1 LAITRKK
8 FGRIIPGYQPEKVEL
23 RGYDSYTVTLG
34 DKLRGERATLGKTLD
49 DIQKETRLR
58 IEFLLGIENADITAF
73 PAPSFIAGY
82 VRSYASHLNLD
93 PDECFNQ
100 FCKESGFIGLQ
111 SEIDGKKRNKVI
123 KPTNLL
129 DEPILNPQIQKKKI
143 NNGILNNFS
152 FSGLFSLPALLVLI
166 LGLGYGG
173 VTVLNEVQKV
183 NLSPINQ
190 PPSVQSISS
199 TSIDENS
206 FFDDVESNNT
216 NIASNS
222 DLEKFYRPTELVL
235 PLMTPRDGPIS
246 AIDPAISGVYVE
258 DKNSVIS
265 ESNQEDIIQV
275 KKNPQ
280 VIEEDLPSVYVVAQ
294 KPAWVRIYEPNGNI
308 LFENILDTGQ
318 RYEVP
323 QSAQTAMLRA
333 GNSGSVYL
341 MIDNNFYGPLGT
353 ATGVAKKV
361 NLRAETILENYTLV
375 ENNLTLPLEPPINT
389 KIVVQSIE

>member
-1 LAITRKK
+1 MAITRKK

-123 KPTNLL
+123 KPTKLL

-143 NNGILNNFS
+143 NNGILNDFS
-152 FSGLFSLPALLVLI
+152 FSGLFSLTALLVLI

-190 PPSVQSISS
+190 SPSVQSISS

-222 DLEKFYRPTELVL
+222 ALEEFYRPTELVL

>member
-1 LAITRKK
+1 MAITRKK

-123 KPTNLL
+123 KPTKLL

-152 FSGLFSLPALLVLI
+152 FSGLFSLTALLVLI

-190 PPSVQSISS
+190 SPSVQSISS

-265 ESNQEDIIQV
+265 EINQEDIIQV

>member
-123 KPTNLL
+123 KPTKLL

-152 FSGLFSLPALLVLI
+152 FSGLFSLTALLVLI

-190 PPSVQSISS
+190 SPSVQSISS

-222 DLEKFYRPTELVL
+222 ALEEFYRPTELVL

-258 DKNSVIS
+258 DKNSIIS

>member
-123 KPTNLL
+123 KPTKLL

-152 FSGLFSLPALLVLI
+152 FSGLFSLTALLVLI

-190 PPSVQSISS
+190 SPSVQSISS

-222 DLEKFYRPTELVL
+222 ALEEFYRPTELVL

-258 DKNSVIS
+258 DKNSIIS

-280 VIEEDLPSVYVVAQ
+280 VIEEDLPTVYVVAQ

>member
-1 LAITRKK
+1 MAITRKK

-123 KPTNLL
+123 KPTKLL

-143 NNGILNNFS
+143 NNGILNNFT
-152 FSGLFSLPALLVLI
+152 FSGLFSLTALLVLI

-190 PPSVQSISS
+190 SPSVRSISS

-222 DLEKFYRPTELVL
+222 DLEKIYRPTELVL

-246 AIDPAISGVYVE
+246 ATDPAISGVYVE

-323 QSAQTAMLRA
+323 QSAQNAMLRA

-341 MIDNNFYGPLGT
+341 MIGNNFYGPLGT

-361 NLRAETILENYTLV
+361 NLRAETILQNYTLV

>member
-1 LAITRKK
+1 MAITRKK

-123 KPTNLL
+123 KPTKLL

-152 FSGLFSLPALLVLI
+152 FSGLFSLTALLVLI

-190 PPSVQSISS
+190 SPSVQSISS

-222 DLEKFYRPTELVL
+222 ALEEFYRPTELVL

-280 VIEEDLPSVYVVAQ
+280 VIEKYLPSVYVVAQ

>member
-1 LAITRKK
+1 MAITRKK

-123 KPTNLL
+123 KPTKLL

-152 FSGLFSLPALLVLI
+152 FSGLFSLTALLVLI

-206 FFDDVESNNT
+206 FFNDSDSNNT

-222 DLEKFYRPTELVL
+222 DLEEFYRPTELVL

-258 DKNSVIS
+258 DKNSIIS

-323 QSAQTAMLRA
+323 QSAQNSMLRA

>member
-1 LAITRKK
+1 MAITRKK

-123 KPTNLL
+123 KPTKLL

-152 FSGLFSLPALLVLI
+152 FSGLFSLTALLVLI

-190 PPSVQSISS
+190 SPSVQSISS

-206 FFDDVESNNT
+206 FFDDVDSNNT
-216 NIASNS
+216 NIISNS
-222 DLEKFYRPTELVL
+222 DLEEFYRPTELVL

-258 DKNSVIS
+258 YKNSVIS

>member
-111 SEIDGKKRNKVI
+111 SEIDGAKRNKVI
-123 KPTNLL
+123 KPTKLL

-152 FSGLFSLPALLVLI
+152 FSGLFSLTALLVLI

-190 PPSVQSISS
+190 SPSVQSISS

-222 DLEKFYRPTELVL
+222 ALEEFYRPTELVL

-265 ESNQEDIIQV
+265 EINQEDIIQV

-280 VIEEDLPSVYVVAQ
+280 VIKEDLPSVYVVAQ

>member
-82 VRSYASHLNLD
+82 VRSYASHLHLD

-123 KPTNLL
+123 KPTKLL

-152 FSGLFSLPALLVLI
+152 FSGLFSLTALLVLI

-190 PPSVQSISS
+190 SPSVQSISS

-222 DLEKFYRPTELVL
+222 ALEEFYRPTELVL

-246 AIDPAISGVYVE
+246 AIDPAISGIYVE

-265 ESNQEDIIQV
+265 EINQEDIIQV

>member
-1 LAITRKK
+1 MAITRKK

-123 KPTNLL
+123 KPTKLL

-152 FSGLFSLPALLVLI
+152 FSGLFSLTALLVLI

-173 VTVLNEVQKV
+173 VTILNEVQKV

-206 FFDDVESNNT
+206 FFDDVDSNNT

-222 DLEKFYRPTELVL
+222 DLEEFYRPTELVL

-323 QSAQTAMLRA
+323 QSAQKAMLRA

>member
-1 LAITRKK
+1 M
-8 FGRIIPGYQPEKVEL
+8 PGYQPEKVEL

-123 KPTNLL
+123 KPTKLL

-152 FSGLFSLPALLVLI
+152 FSGLFSLTALLVLI

-190 PPSVQSISS
+190 SPSVRSISS

-206 FFDDVESNNT
+206 FFDDVDSNNT

-222 DLEKFYRPTELVL
+222 DLEEFYRPTELVL

-246 AIDPAISGVYVE
+246 AIDPAISGIYVE

-265 ESNQEDIIQV
+265 EINQEDIIQV

-280 VIEEDLPSVYVVAQ
+280 VIKEDLPSVYVVAQ

>member
-1 LAITRKK
+1 MAITRKK

-123 KPTNLL
+123 KPTKLL

-152 FSGLFSLPALLVLI
+152 FSGLFSLTALLVLI

-235 PLMTPRDGPIS
+235 PLITPRDGPIS

>member
-123 KPTNLL
+123 KPTKLL

-152 FSGLFSLPALLVLI
+152 FSGLFSLTALLVLI

-190 PPSVQSISS
+190 SPSVQSISS

-222 DLEKFYRPTELVL
+222 ALEEFYRPTELVL

>member
-111 SEIDGKKRNKVI
+111 SEIDGAKRNKVI
-123 KPTNLL
+123 KPTKLL

-152 FSGLFSLPALLVLI
+152 FSGLFSLTALLVLI

-190 PPSVQSISS
+190 SPSVQSISS

-222 DLEKFYRPTELVL
+222 ALEEFYRPTELVL

-246 AIDPAISGVYVE
+246 AIDPAISGIYVE

-265 ESNQEDIIQV
+265 EINQEDIIQV
-275 KKNPQ
+275 RKNPQ
-280 VIEEDLPSVYVVAQ
+280 VIKEDLPSVYVVAQ

-375 ENNLTLPLEPPINT
+375 ENNLTLPLEPPLNT

>member
-1 LAITRKK
+1 
-8 FGRIIPGYQPEKVEL
+8 
-23 RGYDSYTVTLG
+23 
-34 DKLRGERATLGKTLD
+34 
-49 DIQKETRLR
+49 
-58 IEFLLGIENADITAF
+58 
-73 PAPSFIAGY
+73 
-82 VRSYASHLNLD
+82 
-93 PDECFNQ
+93 
-100 FCKESGFIGLQ
+100 
-111 SEIDGKKRNKVI
+111 
-123 KPTNLL
+123 
-129 DEPILNPQIQKKKI
+129 
-143 NNGILNNFS
+143 
-152 FSGLFSLPALLVLI
+152 

-190 PPSVQSISS
+190 SPSVQSISS

-222 DLEKFYRPTELVL
+222 ALEEFYRPTELVL

-265 ESNQEDIIQV
+265 EINQEDIIQV

>member
-1 LAITRKK
+1 
-8 FGRIIPGYQPEKVEL
+8 
-23 RGYDSYTVTLG
+23 
-34 DKLRGERATLGKTLD
+34 
-49 DIQKETRLR
+49 
-58 IEFLLGIENADITAF
+58 
-73 PAPSFIAGY
+73 
-82 VRSYASHLNLD
+82 
-93 PDECFNQ
+93 
-100 FCKESGFIGLQ
+100 
-111 SEIDGKKRNKVI
+111 
-123 KPTNLL
+123 
-129 DEPILNPQIQKKKI
+129 
-143 NNGILNNFS
+143 
-152 FSGLFSLPALLVLI
+152 

-190 PPSVQSISS
+190 SPSVQSISS

-222 DLEKFYRPTELVL
+222 ALEEFYRPTELVL

-246 AIDPAISGVYVE
+246 AIDPAISGIYVE

-265 ESNQEDIIQV
+265 EINQEDIIQV

-280 VIEEDLPSVYVVAQ
+280 VIKEDLPSVYVVAQ

>member
-1 LAITRKK
+1 MAITRKK

-82 VRSYASHLNLD
+82 VRSYATHLNLD

-123 KPTNLL
+123 KPTKLL

-152 FSGLFSLPALLVLI
+152 FSGLFSLTALLVLI

-190 PPSVQSISS
+190 SPSVQSISS

-222 DLEKFYRPTELVL
+222 ALEEFYRPTELVL

-280 VIEEDLPSVYVVAQ
+280 VIKEDLPSVYVVAQ

>member
-1 LAITRKK
+1 MAITRKK
-8 FGRIIPGYQPEKVEL
+8 FGRIIPGFQTEKVEL

-123 KPTNLL
+123 KPTKLL

-152 FSGLFSLPALLVLI
+152 LSGLFSLTALLVLI

-190 PPSVQSISS
+190 PPSIQSISS

-206 FFDDVESNNT
+206 FFDDVDSNNT
-216 NIASNS
+216 NITSNS
-222 DLEKFYRPTELVL
+222 DLEEFYRPTELVL

-361 NLRAETILENYTLV
+361 NLRAETILQNYTLV

>member
-1 LAITRKK
+1 MAITRKK

-123 KPTNLL
+123 KPTKLL

-152 FSGLFSLPALLVLI
+152 FSGLFSLSALLVLI

-190 PPSVQSISS
+190 TPSVQSIST

-246 AIDPAISGVYVE
+246 AIDPAISGVYVG

-280 VIEEDLPSVYVVAQ
+280 VIVEDLPSVYVVAQ

-323 QSAQTAMLRA
+323 QSAQNAMLRA

-361 NLRAETILENYTLV
+361 NLRAETILQNYTLV

>member
-1 LAITRKK
+1 MAITRKK

-123 KPTNLL
+123 KPTKLL

-152 FSGLFSLPALLVLI
+152 FSGLFSLTALLVLI

-173 VTVLNEVQKV
+173 FTVLNEVQKV

-190 PPSVQSISS
+190 SPSVQSISS

-222 DLEKFYRPTELVL
+222 DLEEFYRPTELVL

-258 DKNSVIS
+258 DKNSIIS

>member
-1 LAITRKK
+1 MAITRKK

-123 KPTNLL
+123 KPTKLL

-152 FSGLFSLPALLVLI
+152 FSGLFSLTALLVLI

-280 VIEEDLPSVYVVAQ
+280 VTEEDLPSVYVVAQ

>member
-1 LAITRKK
+1 MAITRKK

-111 SEIDGKKRNKVI
+111 SEIDGEKRNKVI
-123 KPTNLL
+123 KPTKLL

-152 FSGLFSLPALLVLI
+152 FSGLFSLTALLVLI

-190 PPSVQSISS
+190 SPSVQSISS

-222 DLEKFYRPTELVL
+222 ALEEFYRPTELVL

-246 AIDPAISGVYVE
+246 AIDPAISGIYVE

-265 ESNQEDIIQV
+265 EINQEDIIQV

>member
-1 LAITRKK
+1 MAITRKK

-49 DIQKETRLR
+49 DIKKETRLR

-123 KPTNLL
+123 KPTKLL

-152 FSGLFSLPALLVLI
+152 FSGLFSLTALLVLI

-190 PPSVQSISS
+190 SPSVQSISS

-222 DLEKFYRPTELVL
+222 ALEEFYRPTELVL

-246 AIDPAISGVYVE
+246 AIDPAISGIYVE

-265 ESNQEDIIQV
+265 EINQEDIIQV

>member
-123 KPTNLL
+123 KPTKLL

-152 FSGLFSLPALLVLI
+152 FSGLFSLTALLVLI

-190 PPSVQSISS
+190 SPSVQSISS

-222 DLEKFYRPTELVL
+222 ALEEFYRPTELVL

-265 ESNQEDIIQV
+265 EINQEDIIQD
-275 KKNPQ
+275 KKNLQ

-361 NLRAETILENYTLV
+361 NLRAETILENYTIV
-375 ENNLTLPLEPPINT
+375 KNNLTLPLEPPINT

>member
-1 LAITRKK
+1 MAITRKK

-123 KPTNLL
+123 KPTKLL

-152 FSGLFSLPALLVLI
+152 FSGLFSLTALLVLI

-190 PPSVQSISS
+190 SPSVQSISS

-222 DLEKFYRPTELVL
+222 DLEEFYRPTELVL

-246 AIDPAISGVYVE
+246 AINPAISGVYVE

-265 ESNQEDIIQV
+265 EINQEDIIQV

-280 VIEEDLPSVYVVAQ
+280 VIKEDLPSVYVVAQ

>member
-123 KPTNLL
+123 KPTKLL

-152 FSGLFSLPALLVLI
+152 FSGLFSLTALLVLI

-190 PPSVQSISS
+190 SPSVQSISS

-222 DLEKFYRPTELVL
+222 DLEEFYRPTELVL

>member
-111 SEIDGKKRNKVI
+111 SEIDGAKRNKVI
-123 KPTNLL
+123 KPTKLL

-152 FSGLFSLPALLVLI
+152 FSGLFSLTALLVLI

-190 PPSVQSISS
+190 SPSVQSISS

-222 DLEKFYRPTELVL
+222 ALEEFYRPTELVL

-265 ESNQEDIIQV
+265 EINQEDIIQV

>member
-111 SEIDGKKRNKVI
+111 SEIDGAKRNKVI
-123 KPTNLL
+123 KPTKLL

-152 FSGLFSLPALLVLI
+152 FSGLFSLTALLVLI

-190 PPSVQSISS
+190 SPSVQSISS

-222 DLEKFYRPTELVL
+222 ALEEFYRPTELVL

-258 DKNSVIS
+258 DKNSIIS

>member
-1 LAITRKK
+1 MAITRKK

-123 KPTNLL
+123 KPTKLL

-152 FSGLFSLPALLVLI
+152 FSGLFSLTALLVLI

-190 PPSVQSISS
+190 SPSVQSISS

-353 ATGVAKKV
+353 APGVATKV
-361 NLRAETILENYTLV
+361 ILRSESLLQNYTLV
-375 ENNLTLPLEPPINT
+375 VNTLTLLLEPPIHT
-389 KIVVQSIE
+389 KLVVQSIE

>member
-1 LAITRKK
+1 MAITRKK

-123 KPTNLL
+123 KPTKLL

-152 FSGLFSLPALLVLI
+152 FSGLFSLTALLVLI

-190 PPSVQSISS
+190 SPSVRSISS

>member
-1 LAITRKK
+1 MAITRKK

-123 KPTNLL
+123 KPTKLL

-152 FSGLFSLPALLVLI
+152 FSGLFSLTALLVLI

-190 PPSVQSISS
+190 SPSVQSISS

-206 FFDDVESNNT
+206 FFDDIESNNT

-258 DKNSVIS
+258 DKNSIIS

-361 NLRAETILENYTLV
+361 NLRAETILQNYTLV

>member
-1 LAITRKK
+1 MAITRKK

-123 KPTNLL
+123 KPTKLL

-143 NNGILNNFS
+143 NNKILNNFS
-152 FSGLFSLPALLVLI
+152 FSGLFSLTALLVLI

-190 PPSVQSISS
+190 PPSIQSISS

-206 FFDDVESNNT
+206 FFDDVDSNNT

-222 DLEKFYRPTELVL
+222 DLEEFYRPTELVL

>member
-111 SEIDGKKRNKVI
+111 SEIDGAKRNKVI
-123 KPTNLL
+123 KPTKLL

-152 FSGLFSLPALLVLI
+152 FSGLFSLTALLVLI

-190 PPSVQSISS
+190 SPSVQSISS

-222 DLEKFYRPTELVL
+222 ALEEFYRPTELVL

>member
-1 LAITRKK
+1 MAITRKK

-123 KPTNLL
+123 KPTKLL

-152 FSGLFSLPALLVLI
+152 FSGLFSLTALLVLI

-190 PPSVQSISS
+190 SPSVQSISS

-222 DLEKFYRPTELVL
+222 ALEEFYRPTELVL

-246 AIDPAISGVYVE
+246 AIDPAISGIYVE